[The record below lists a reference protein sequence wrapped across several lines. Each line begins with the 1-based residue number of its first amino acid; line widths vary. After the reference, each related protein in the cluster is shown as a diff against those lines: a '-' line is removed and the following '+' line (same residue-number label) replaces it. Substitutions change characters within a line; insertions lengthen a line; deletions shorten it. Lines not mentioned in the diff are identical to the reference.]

1 MSAAPKYSLSEHRE
15 SSSPLAAIASALGR
29 LARSRVA
36 LVLALELIWLGAS
49 GFALVKISHV
59 LTEEPPDWMLSASQL
74 GTVIFIYAFAFYLMD
89 LYDLD
94 IVAPRRAL
102 VLNLVQAIGL
112 VCVTIGLLE
121 RCLDGL
127 AIPLRLVLFHAGL
140 TASFVI
146 SSRTAVDWLLR
157 DRVPSL
163 RLGFVGGRAEYEQ
176 LEKEETLLGWLG
188 FRLSIVGEG
197 LRDAQR
203 RLPEQTDKFHRLIID
218 DTCLGQPDAAG
229 VIQAFERDGVKVE
242 KLTSFRERALGKV
255 EPGPLTADE
264 LLVVNESQ
272 LPTLGR
278 AMRRV
283 RDMILAAIG
292 LALSSPVMLIIAIAI
307 KCDSRGPVFFLQ
319 DRVGKNGRRFKMIKF
334 RSMYKKPGES
344 GQIGLPQGPEWT
356 TYRRDPRITRVGA
369 LMRGYHLDE
378 LPQLINVLKGDMSI
392 VGPRPF
398 HPLHSAKL
406 EKIPCFGLRHLVLPG
421 MTGWAQVR
429 CDYSDS
435 VENGG
440 EVLARDLYYVKHA
453 GLVFDLMI
461 IVETLRTCLW
471 RRGSR

>member
-1 MSAAPKYSLSEHRE
+1 MSAVPKYSFAEHTE
-15 SSSPLAAIASALGR
+15 STNRLAAIASALGR
-29 LARSRVA
+29 ILRSR
-36 LVLALELIWLGAS
+36 LVLVLGVELLWLGAS
-49 GFALVKISHV
+49 GFALVKLSHA
-59 LTEEPPDWMLSASQL
+59 LTQEPPDWTLSLNEL
-74 GTVIFIYAFAFYLMD
+74 GAVIFIYAFAFYLMD

-94 IVAPRRAL
+94 IVAARRAL

-112 VCVTIGLLE
+112 VCVTFGLLQ
-121 RCLDGL
+121 RGVDGF
-127 AIPLRLVLFHAGL
+127 AIPLRLVLLHAGL

-146 SSRTAVDWLLR
+146 ASRTAVDWLLR

-163 RLGFVGGRAEYEQ
+163 RLGFIGRVGEYER
-176 LEKEETLLGWLG
+176 LKSEEMLLGWLG
-188 FRLSIVGEG
+188 FGISLVGEN
-197 LRDAQR
+197 LRDAR
-203 RLPEQTDKFHRLIID
+203 PRLAERTDEFHRLIID
-218 DTCLGQPDAAG
+218 DACLGEPDASSL
-229 VIQAFERDGVKVE
+229 IQALERDRFKVE
-242 KLTSFRERALGKV
+242 KLTSFCERAFGKLD
-255 EPGPLTADE
+255 PGPLTADE

-272 LPTLGR
+272 LPALDR
-278 AMRRV
+278 AMRRM
-283 RDMILAAIG
+283 RDAVLAGIG
-292 LALSSPVMLIIAIAI
+292 LAITAPLMVMIAIAI
-307 KCDSRGPVFFLQ
+307 KCDSPGPVFFLQ

-334 RSMYKKPGES
+334 RSMYQARGE
-344 GQIGLPQGPEWT
+344 GTERGLRKGPEWT
-356 TYRRDPRITRVGA
+356 TYRRDPRITRIGA

-421 MTGWAQVR
+421 ITGWAQVR

-435 VENGG
+435 VENGE

-461 IVETLRTCLW
+461 IVETLRTCIW